1 MKVVFYQKLNS
12 LWKQKFEPVFSEF
25 PDVQFVTNLEE
36 AKGQLADADVLVGGK
51 PDRAAIEAAAK
62 LAYIVVPFAGVNHLP
77 LDLIHERGIR
87 VSNSHGNAYFVA
99 ERTAA
104 MILAYY
110 GKIIEYHNDMRE
122 RAQWHG
128 FWVGRGLDD
137 TWESVY
143 GKSCVIL
150 GAGEIGKATAAL
162 LKPFGIRMTGYK
174 RRPVDTPVEGFDEM
188 VYEVD
193 EALEKGEIIVIALPA
208 TEETKALIDRRRLSA
223 MKGKFLVNVG
233 RGSIVEEKALYE
245 ALESG
250 LLKGAAIDC
259 WYRYP
264 EEGTVGEPSA
274 YPIHRLDN
282 VVLSPHA
289 AGFTRQS
296 TEKNIEHAAL
306 NLAGYLREGRPLFEA
321 HTDAGY

>member
-12 LWKQKFEPVFSEF
+12 MWKQKFDPVFKEF
-25 PDVQFVTNLEE
+25 SDVEFITNPEE
-36 AKGQLADADVLVGGK
+36 AEKQLVDADVLVGGK
-51 PDRAAIEAAAK
+51 PDRADIERAAK
-62 LAYIVVPFAGVNHLP
+62 LSYIVVPFAGVNHLP
-77 LDLIHERGIR
+77 LDLIHKRGIR
-87 VSNSHGNAYFVA
+87 VSNSHGNAHFVA
-99 ERTAA
+99 ERTVA

-128 FWVGRGLDD
+128 FWVGRGVDD

-143 GKSCVIL
+143 GKSCVVL

-162 LKPFGIRMTGYK
+162 LKPFGLKVIGYK
-174 RRPVDTPVEGFDEM
+174 RTPIDTPLDGFEEM
-188 VYEVD
+188 VYDVD
-193 EALEKGEIIVIALPA
+193 EAMAKGEIIIIALPA
-208 TEETKALIDRRRLSA
+208 TEETKGLIDRRRLSA

-233 RGSIVEEKALYE
+233 RGSIVDEKALYE
-245 ALESG
+245 ALERG

-264 EEGTVGEPSA
+264 ENGTVGEPSA

-282 VVLSPHA
+282 VILSPHA
-289 AGFTRQS
+289 AGFTRLS

-306 NLAGYLREGRPLFEA
+306 NLAGYLREGRPRFEA